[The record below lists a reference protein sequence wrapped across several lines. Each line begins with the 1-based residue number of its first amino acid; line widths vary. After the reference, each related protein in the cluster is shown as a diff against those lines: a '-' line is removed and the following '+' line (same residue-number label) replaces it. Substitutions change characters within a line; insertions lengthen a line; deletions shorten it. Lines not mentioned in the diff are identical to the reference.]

1 MRSNLGTL
9 GVQLNF
15 KLEGGS
21 LETLVCKLP
30 QNTPG
35 LSRLLD
41 CHVKPLL
48 EWSGLWGLRTKE
60 SGG

>member
-1 MRSNLGTL
+1 MRKNLGTL
-9 GVQLNF
+9 KVQLNF

-35 LSRLLD
+35 LSCLLD

-48 EWSGLWGLRTKE
+48 EWSGL
-60 SGG
+60 